1 MRRPMD
7 TVFLRQTIRQK
18 LKDGRLPYNHIPRV
32 WGGPGALETCDACE
46 TPITPDEMLMEG
58 ITLEGGRKP
67 LQLHVTCF
75 GIWDSER
82 RN

>member
-1 MRRPMD
+1 ME
-7 TVFLRQTIRQK
+7 TNAALRSLIRQK
-18 LKDGRLPYNHIPRV
+18 LTDGRLPYDHIPRI

-46 TPITPDEMLMEG
+46 KPIGEDQLVMEG
-58 ITLEGGRKP
+58 ISLADGRKP

-82 RN
+82 HN